1 MAYALKNSQGQIIA
15 TSALEKPS
23 DDWVHVDATD
33 KAYINFLEH
42 SLAEADAFRESD
54 IHLARVL
61 EDVITL
67 LVERNIIR
75 FTDLPEQAQKRLNQ
89 RQSMRHKSQLSGILD
104 ENSELF

>member
-15 TSALEKPS
+15 TSALEKPG
-23 DDWVHVDATD
+23 DDWIKIDTTD

-42 SLAEADAFRESD
+42 SLTEADAFRESD

>member
-1 MAYALKNSQGQIIA
+1 MAYVLKNAQDQIIA
-15 TSALEKPS
+15 TSNAEKPG
-23 DDWVHVDATD
+23 DDWVQVDASD

-42 SLAEADAFRESD
+42 ALAEGDAFRESD